1 MTGVIRKA
9 TALVVL
15 GLVAA
20 TVAVAGVPSGAQSH
34 GPVNG
39 FVDLV
44 SCDGVGALPPAAK
57 YKATFTVH
65 DLGDAPVSGAVIS
78 IVFCSDVKIYTA
90 IPGGTVVCPTFTNTA
105 VTNALGI
112 ATVEVSGAGYNTNGA
127 VYGTS
132 GLQCATWYANGAA
145 MGCLDVATFDEDG
158 KTALAKQG
166 VGGSDLTAWLSDYVA
181 YTTFGA
187 PRYAPRSNFSHLN
200 FNDGPDLTAWLG
212 YYTSGPAYN
221 SSCGTLCN

>member
-9 TALVVL
+9 TLLVAL
-15 GLVAA
+15 GLLAA
-20 TVAVAGVPSGAQSH
+20 TVALAGIPSPSNSH

-39 FVDLV
+39 FIDLV
-44 SCDGVGALPPAAK
+44 ACDGVGVLPPAAK

-65 DLGDAPVSGAVIS
+65 DLADAPCPGVVIS
-78 IVFCSDVKIYTA
+78 VVFCSDVKIYTA
-90 IPGGTVVCPTFTNTA
+90 IPDGAVVCPKFTNTA

-132 GLQCATWYANGAA
+132 GLQCANWYANGSA
-145 MGCLDVATFDEDG
+145 MGCLDVATYDEDG

-166 VGGSDLTAWLSDYVA
+166 VGGSDLTAWLADYAA
-181 YTTFGA
+181 YQTYGLA
-187 PRYAPRSNFSHLN
+187 RYAPRSNFSHLN
-200 FNDGPDLTAWLG
+200 NIDGADLTAWLG
-212 YYTSGPAYN
+212 YYNAVPSFN
-221 SSCGTLCN
+221 SSCGTLCP